1 MPPSHSRPEFFL
13 DRSLA
18 RRIVADLLRSAVW
31 NLRTHIEV
39 YGERDQDVPDVEW
52 LELCGRSGWAV
63 LTKDARI
70 RRRRAEVAVIRRH
83 GVKAFVLAAGN
94 MRAVD
99 QARRFD
105 DNRAAIEAACADR
118 GPFVYAVRAGGL
130 ERIFPE

>member
-1 MPPSHSRPEFFL
+1 MPPSPSRPEFFL

-18 RRIVADLLRSAVW
+18 RRVVAEELRTAGW

-39 YGERDQDVPDVEW
+39 YGERDQEVPDVEW

-70 RRRRAEVAVIRRH
+70 RRRRAEVTAIRRH
-83 GVKAFVLAAGN
+83 SVKAFVLAGGN
-94 MRAVD
+94 LRAID

-105 DNRAAIEAACADR
+105 ANRASIEAACVDR
-118 GPFVYAVRAGGL
+118 GPFVYAVRASAIV
-130 ERIFPE
+130 RIFP